1 MKQPKVIFL
10 DAVGTLFGVKGSVG
24 EVYSYL
30 AKQVQVECDAAILE
44 TAFYKQFKK
53 APPLAFPGMD
63 VMDVSDSEYQ
73 WWYQV
78 AYHTYKEANIMDQFR
93 DFDGFF
99 RQLYDYFATPH
110 PWFLYTDVFPA
121 LQHWQQQGIALGII
135 SNFDS
140 RIYEVLDIF
149 GLTNFFQT
157 ITISSTT
164 GIAKPDPNI
173 FMTALEKHDCQPQEA
188 WHIGDSKKEDYQGAK
203 SAGIKAFLLERNEE
217 ISQKD
222 YSIIDSMQRLI
233 NN

>member
-30 AKQVQVECDAAILE
+30 AAQVGIKCDPSILE
-44 TAFYKQFKK
+44 AAFYQQFKK
-53 APPLAFPGMD
+53 APPLAFSGVEIMS
-63 VMDVSDSEYQ
+63 VSDLEYQ
-73 WWYQV
+73 WWYRV
-78 AYHTYKEANIMDQFR
+78 AYDTYTEANIMDQFK
-93 DFDGFF
+93 DFEGFF
-99 RQLYDYFATPH
+99 RELYDYFATPH

-121 LQHWQQQGIALGII
+121 LEHWKNQGIELGII

-149 GLTNFFQT
+149 GLTDFFQT

-164 GIAKPDPNI
+164 GTAKPNSHI
-173 FMTALEKHDCQPQEA
+173 FMKALEKHDCQPQEA
-188 WHIGDSKKEDYQGAK
+188 WHIGDSKKEDYEGAK
-203 SAGIKAFLLERNEE
+203 TVGINPFLLERNEE
-217 ISQKD
+217 IFSNND
-222 YSIIDSMQRLI
+222 SIIDSMERLI

>member
-10 DAVGTLFGVKGSVG
+10 DAVGTLFGVKGTVG

-30 AKQVQVECDAAILE
+30 ASQVGVSCDAKKLE
-44 TAFYKQFKK
+44 TAFFQQFKL
-53 APPLAFPGMD
+53 APPLAFPGVDIME
-63 VMDVSDSEYQ
+63 VSELEYQ

-78 AYHTYKEANIMDQFR
+78 AYETYEQVEVMDKFV
-93 DFDGFF
+93 DFDSFF

-110 PWFLYTDVFPA
+110 PWFLYTDVYPA
-121 LQHWQQQGIALGII
+121 LQHWQKQGIQLGII

-164 GIAKPDPNI
+164 GTAKPHPNI
-173 FMTALEKHDCQPQEA
+173 FIEALNKHQCYPEDA
-188 WHIGDSKKEDYQGAK
+188 WHIGDSKKEDYEGAK
-203 SAGIKAFLLERNEE
+203 AAGIKSFLLERNEK
-217 ISQKD
+217 IDRSD
-222 YSIIDSMQRLI
+222 YTVINSMEVLTL
-233 NN
+233 

>member
-24 EVYSYL
+24 EVYRYL
-30 AKQVQVECDAAILE
+30 AAEVGVECDASLLE
-44 TAFYKQFKK
+44 KVFYQQFKK
-53 APPLAFPGMD
+53 APPLAFQGVDIMMVPD
-63 VMDVSDSEYQ
+63 LEYQ
-73 WWYQV
+73 WWYRL
-78 AYHTYKEANIMDQFR
+78 ASDTYTEANVIDQFS
-93 DFDGFF
+93 DFDCFF

-121 LQHWQQQGIALGII
+121 LQHWQKQGITLGII

-164 GIAKPDPNI
+164 GKAKPDSHI
-173 FMTALEKHDCQPQEA
+173 FIKALEKHNCKPEET
-188 WHIGDSKKEDYQGAK
+188 WHIGDSRKEDYDGAK
-203 SAGIKAFLLERNEE
+203 SVGINPFLLERNEE
-217 ISQKD
+217 VSRSD
-222 YSIIDSMQRLI
+222 YTIIDSMERLTL
-233 NN
+233 

>member
-1 MKQPKVIFL
+1 MQQPQVIFL

-24 EVYSYL
+24 EVYSHL
-30 AKQVQVECDAAILE
+30 AAQVGIKCDPSLLE
-44 TAFYKQFKK
+44 TAFYQQFKK
-53 APPLAFPGMD
+53 APPLAFSGVDIMS
-63 VMDVSDSEYQ
+63 VSDLEYQ
-73 WWYQV
+73 WWYRV
-78 AYHTYKEANIMDQFR
+78 AYDTYEAANVMAQFK

-121 LQHWQQQGIALGII
+121 LQHWQNQGIALGII

-164 GIAKPDPNI
+164 GTAKPDGNI
-173 FMTALEKHDCQPQEA
+173 FIEALEKHDCQPEEA
-188 WHIGDSKKEDYQGAK
+188 WHIGDSKKEDYEGANYV
-203 SAGIKAFLLERNEE
+203 GINAFLLERND
-217 ISQKD
+217 KRKRAD
-222 YSIIDSMQRLI
+222 YKIIDSMERLI
-233 NN
+233 N